1 MKKRAK
7 KLYDEV
13 ICPGRS
19 FQERLFIILTWLAE
33 IAVVLALI
41 CDFLIGE
48 SIQETL
54 SLLAAAIVTPFL
66 IVICVRKKKTDLGA
80 LVVAMSIVFILLLTG
95 CTKQKS
101 IETEGESKNL
111 MKETETYEMLF
122 RQHYRQLFHLAITL
136 LHDEA
141 ESKDVVSEVFRQMI
155 ESGREEGIS
164 YLLTAVRNRC
174 LNVMRN
180 RSIQQRIR
188 RRYLLEQTVEGKS
201 AEQLCEEAR
210 LLEQTVQKLEP
221 PVCRMIISLHFE
233 EGRTFREIAQRLGTS
248 ETTVYKYLRRAMNQL
263 RLHLNNVL

>member
-1 MKKRAK
+1 
-7 KLYDEV
+7 
-13 ICPGRS
+13 
-19 FQERLFIILTWLAE
+19 
-33 IAVVLALI
+33 
-41 CDFLIGE
+41 
-48 SIQETL
+48 
-54 SLLAAAIVTPFL
+54 
-66 IVICVRKKKTDLGA
+66 
-80 LVVAMSIVFILLLTG
+80 
-95 CTKQKS
+95 
-101 IETEGESKNL
+101 

-122 RQHYRQLFHLAITL
+122 RRHYRQLFRLAMTL

-188 RRYLLEQTVEGKS
+188 RRYLLEQTLEGKS

-248 ETTVYKYLRRAMNQL
+248 ETTVYKYLRSAMQQL
-263 RLHLNNVL
+263 RQHLNNE